1 MPILFR
7 IVWQLLYNRL
17 IYKQM
22 KAKTTYLKGKSI
34 FIVSIIVI
42 AITVLTVYITG
53 INYNRSITSNLYLSL
68 SIIGAA
74 LFLFITYGLYKGIGL
89 IDNFPA
95 FKNFKLKESITSSS
109 SFTDFPDIAI
119 AEGIL
124 GILIS
129 IVLWIAM
136 SIAFTLL
143 LIFIEAFFWFSIFI
157 LLGMLYWVFFRALK
171 LVFSKVKQTKGNLLL
186 SVKNALSYTALYLGW
201 LFAIVYITEQLR

>member
-1 MPILFR
+1 
-7 IVWQLLYNRL
+7 
-17 IYKQM
+17 M

-53 INYNRSITSNLYLSL
+53 INYNRSITSNFYLSL

-95 FKNFKLKESITSSS
+95 FKDFKLENKLGSYFSP
-109 SFTDFPDIAI
+109 TDFPDIGI

-124 GILIS
+124 GILVS
-129 IVLWIAM
+129 IVLWIVM
-136 SIAFTLL
+136 SIVFALL
-143 LIFIEAFFWFSIFI
+143 LIFLEAFFWFSIFI

-171 LVFSKVKQTKGNLLL
+171 LVFTKVKQTKDNLML
-186 SVKNALSYTALYLGW
+186 SIKYALSYTTLYLGW

>member
-1 MPILFR
+1 
-7 IVWQLLYNRL
+7 
-17 IYKQM
+17 M

-53 INYNRSITSNLYLSL
+53 INYNRSITSNFYLSL

-74 LFLFITYGLYKGIGL
+74 LFLFMTYGLYKGIGL
-89 IDNFPA
+89 IDNFSA
-95 FKNFKLKESITSSS
+95 FKDFKLENKLGSYFSP
-109 SFTDFPDIAI
+109 TDFPDIGI

-124 GILIS
+124 GILVS
-129 IVLWIAM
+129 IVLWIVM
-136 SIAFTLL
+136 SIVFALL
-143 LIFIEAFFWFSIFI
+143 LIFLEAFFWFSIFI

-171 LVFSKVKQTKGNLLL
+171 LVFTKVKQTKDNLLL
-186 SVKNALSYTALYLGW
+186 SVKYALSYTTLYLGW